1 MVNSSTVKPSSGSTF
16 TRACLCALSTIN
28 RKQVVA
34 LSGLGLA
41 LFVMTHMAGN
51 MLIFLGPQAYNE
63 YGHAIVSNHLIYA
76 AELGLVAMFLGHAFY
91 ASYLTWKNYRARDT
105 RYAMRASGAKRTA
118 WVHRTLFAQGL
129 ILLVFVILH
138 LITFK
143 YGPDYK
149 VNYGHGE
156 IRDLFKLMVE
166 VFQQPGYVVWYLVSL
181 VILCFHLSHGVSS
194 SVQTFGIH
202 HPRYQKAIHRFGILY
217 SVVVAFGFI
226 SQPVYIFWF
235 YKG

>member
-1 MVNSSTVKPSSGSTF
+1 MSSTTAVKS
-16 TRACLCALSTIN
+16 ACQCALATIT

-41 LFVMTHMAGN
+41 VFVMIHMAGN

-63 YGHAIVSNHLIYA
+63 YSHALTSNHLIYV
-76 AELGLVAMFLGHAFY
+76 AELGLIAMFLGHAFY

-105 RYAMRASGAKRTA
+105 RYAMRASGAKRTP
-118 WVHRTLFAQGL
+118 WLHRTLFAQGL
-129 ILLVFVILH
+129 ILLVFVIMH

-143 YGPDYK
+143 YGSEYTA
-149 VNYGHGE
+149 NYGHGE
-156 IRDLFKLMVE
+156 IRDLFKLVVE
-166 VFQQPGYVVWYLVSL
+166 VFQEPGFVVWYIIALL
-181 VILCFHLSHGVSS
+181 ILGVHLSHGVSS
-194 SVQTFGIH
+194 TVQTFGLH
-202 HPRYQKAIHRFGILY
+202 HPRYQKAIHRFGALY
-217 SVVVAFGFI
+217 ALIVSLGFI

>member
-1 MVNSSTVKPSSGSTF
+1 MNTSEASSSSFS
-16 TRACLCALSTIN
+16 RACGCAIATIT

-41 LFVMTHMAGN
+41 LFVMVHMTGN

-63 YGHAIVSNHLIYA
+63 YSNALTSNHLIYL
-76 AELGLVAMFLGHAFY
+76 AELGLVAMFLAHAFQ
-91 ASYLTWKNYRARDT
+91 ASYITWKNYRARDT
-105 RYAMRASGAKRTA
+105 RYAMRASGPKRTP
-118 WVHRTLFAQGL
+118 WLHRTLFFQGM

-138 LITFK
+138 LSLFK
-143 YGPDYK
+143 YGPEYT

-156 IRDLFKLMVE
+156 IRDIFKLVVQEFHEPGE
-166 VFQQPGYVVWYLVSL
+166 VAWYIVAL

-194 SVQTFGIH
+194 TIQSFGIH
-202 HPRYQKAIHRFGILY
+202 HPRYQKAIHRAGVVYAL
-217 SVVVAFGFI
+217 VVAIGFI